1 MRPVLFGVFTA
12 FVLLAAGS
20 VYFLYSEFTRPGP
33 LERDRVLVIEKGAGS
48 AAIAGRLGKAG
59 IIRHPWAFR
68 IATRFTGQDR
78 MLRAGEYQ
86 FRAGSSAQEV
96 AQVLIA
102 GVTLKRRL
110 TVAEGMTTREVLELV
125 RQADGL
131 NGTLT
136 LVPGEGRLLP
146 ETYFYSYGDSR
157 DALVERMQIALDE
170 TLTEL
175 WARRAAN
182 LPFNSPTDALVLAS
196 IVERETAIPAERRRV
211 AAVFINR
218 LRRGMRLQADPTV
231 VYGLTQGQAPLSR
244 SLTRADL
251 KVRTPYNTDL
261 IDGLP
266 PGPIAN
272 PGRDSISAV
281 LDPLDT
287 KELYFV
293 ANGNGGHAFAE
304 TLDEHNRNVARWR
317 KLKRQKRR
325 ATTTH

>member
-1 MRPVLFGVFTA
+1 MRPVLVGAFTTI
-12 FVLLAAGS
+12 VLLAAGGFF
-20 VYFLYSEFTRPGP
+20 FLYSEFTRPGP
-33 LERDRVLVIEKGAGS
+33 LDRDQVLVIEKGAGS
-48 AAIAGRLGKAG
+48 AAIAGQLGEAG
-59 IIRHPWAFR
+59 IIRYPWAFR

-86 FRAGSSAQEV
+86 FPAGSSAQEV
-96 AQVLIA
+96 AGVLIA

-110 TVAEGMTTREVLELV
+110 TIAEGITTREVLQLV
-125 RQADGL
+125 SEADGL
-131 NGTLT
+131 NGSLT
-136 LVPGEGRLLP
+136 LAPGEGRLLP

-157 DALVERMQIALDE
+157 DALVERMQIALEE
-170 TLTEL
+170 TLAEL
-175 WARRAAN
+175 WAKRAAD
-182 LPFNSPTDALVLAS
+182 LPFKTPVEALVLAS
-196 IVERETAIPAERRRV
+196 IVERETAVPAERRRV

-231 VYGLTQGQAPLSR
+231 VYGLTQGKGPLAR

-251 KVRTPYNTDL
+251 KVQTPYNTYL

-272 PGRDSISAV
+272 PGREAIAAV